1 MLDLFAD
8 AEPWQEPLAA
18 GAVILRRFAF
28 NAAEQLIRDINDV
41 ASQSPFRQM
50 VTPGGYTMS
59 VAMTNC
65 GIWAGRPIGKV
76 ISIRPLIRKQINRG
90 PPCHRV
96 FIIYVN
102 VRLRRRAIQISS
114 QMLVLSTAT
123 LLARNCRCIRIKT
136 NRICARQLFLFLWA
150 YPRFFN
156 LAA

>member
-18 GAVILRRFAF
+18 GAVILHRFAF

-65 GIWAGRPIGKV
+65 GHLGWTTHRQGYLYSPID
-76 ISIRPLIRKQINRG
+76 P
-90 PPCHRV
+90 HRV

-136 NRICARQLFLFLWA
+136 NRICARRLFLFLWA

>member
-50 VTPGGYTMS
+50 VTRGGYTMS

-65 GIWAGRPIGKV
+65 GHLGWTTHRQGYLYSPIDPQTNKPWPAMPQSFHDLCQRAATAAGYPDFQ
-76 ISIRPLIRKQINRG
+76 PDACLIN
-90 PPCHRV
+90 C
-96 FIIYVN
+96 YVP
-102 VRLRRRAIQISS
+102 
-114 QMLVLSTAT
+114 
-123 LLARNCRCIRIKT
+123 ARNCRCIRIKT

>member
-59 VAMTNC
+59 VAMTN
-65 GIWAGRPIGKV
+65 WASGLDEP
-76 ISIRPLIRKQINRG
+76 SA
-90 PPCHRV
+90 
-96 FIIYVN
+96 
-102 VRLRRRAIQISS
+102 RLS
-114 QMLVLSTAT
+114 
-123 LLARNCRCIRIKT
+123 
-136 NRICARQLFLFLWA
+136 LFA
-150 YPRFFN
+150 H
-156 LAA
+156 

>member
-1 MLDLFAD
+1 MLDLFTD

-65 GIWAGRPIGKV
+65 GHLGWTTHRQGYLYSPIDPQTNK
-76 ISIRPLIRKQINRG
+76 P
-90 PPCHRV
+90 
-96 FIIYVN
+96 FMIYVN

-136 NRICARQLFLFLWA
+136 NRICARRLFLFLWA
-150 YPRFFN
+150 YLRFFN
-156 LAA
+156 LVA